1 MYPNADLLAR
11 TGIPEA
17 VLAQIASAGRRFATR
32 VVLFG
37 SRARGDHR
45 PRSDMDIAFYG
56 AATGYLAFA
65 EAMEQLPTLLEFDCV
80 HITEHTSPELI
91 HNIQKEGILLMSRA
105 AEKTAQL
112 QNAIARLKEAVA
124 EYEQTHSLAVRD
136 GTIQRFEFC
145 AELAWKAT
153 QDYLE
158 EQGYLDVH
166 SPKAVMRKA
175 YLEGLVTD
183 ERGWLSLLDARN
195 KTSHLYDDAVADQ
208 VYQQIQGAYLPLLDG
223 LAGRLGKHS

>member
-1 MYPNADLLAR
+1 MYSTAELSTR

-17 VLAQIASAGRRFATR
+17 VLAQIASAGHQWATR

-56 AATGYLAFA
+56 NDTGYLAFA
-65 EAMEQLPTLLEFDCV
+65 ESMEQLPTLLEFDCV
-80 HITEHTSPELI
+80 HITDHTSPDLI
-91 HNIQKEGILLMSRA
+91 HNIQKEGIPLMSRA

-112 QNAIARLKEAVA
+112 QRAVSRLKEAIV
-124 EYEQTHSLAVRD
+124 EYEQTHSQAVRD
-136 GTIQRFEFC
+136 GAIQRFEFS

-183 ERGWLSLLDARN
+183 EQGWLSLLDARN
-195 KTSHLYDDAVADQ
+195 KTSHLYDDIVVDQ
-208 VYQQIQGAYLPLLDG
+208 IYQQIQGTYLPLLDA
-223 LAGRLGKHS
+223 LMERLEQ

>member
-1 MYPNADLLAR
+1 MHRLSIR

-17 VLAQIASAGRRFATR
+17 VLTQIASAGRRFAAR

-45 PRSDMDIAFYG
+45 PLSDMDIAFYG
-56 AATGYLAFA
+56 TDSGYLAFA

-91 HNIQKEGILLMSRA
+91 HNIQKEGILLMSRG

-112 QNAIARLKEAVA
+112 QNAIARLKEAIA
-124 EYEQTHSLAVRD
+124 EYEQTNSLAVRD

-183 ERGWLSLLDARN
+183 EQGWLSLLDARN
-195 KTSHLYDDAVADQ
+195 KTSHLYDDEVADQ
-208 VYQQIQGAYLPLLDG
+208 VYQQIQSVYLPLLDG
-223 LAGRLGKHS
+223 LAGRLDA

>member
-1 MYPNADLLAR
+1 MISFGNLSVR

-17 VLAQIASAGRRFATR
+17 VLTQIASAGRRFAAR

-45 PRSDMDIAFYG
+45 PLSDMDIAFYG
-56 AATGYLAFA
+56 TDTGYLAFA
-65 EAMEQLPTLLEFDCV
+65 EALEQLPTLLEFDCV
-80 HITEHTSPELI
+80 HITDHTSPELI
-91 HNIQKEGILLMSRA
+91 HNIQKEGIPLMSRA

-112 QNAIARLKEAVA
+112 QRAVSRLKEAIA
-124 EYEQTHSLAVRD
+124 EYEQTHSQAVRD
-136 GTIQRFEFC
+136 GAIQRFEIS

-175 YLEGLVTD
+175 YLEGLITD
-183 ERGWLSLLDARN
+183 EQGWLSLLDARN
-195 KTSHLYDDAVADQ
+195 KTSHLYDDILADQ
-208 VYQQIQGAYLPLLDG
+208 VYQQI
-223 LAGRLGKHS
+223 

>member
-1 MYPNADLLAR
+1 MHRLSIR

-17 VLAQIASAGRRFATR
+17 VLTQIASAGRRFAAR

-45 PRSDMDIAFYG
+45 PLSDMDIAFYG
-56 AATGYLAFA
+56 TDTGYLAFA
-65 EAMEQLPTLLEFDCV
+65 EALEQLPTLLEFDCV
-80 HITEHTSPELI
+80 HITDHTSPELI
-91 HNIQKEGILLMSRA
+91 HNIQKEGIPLMSRA

-112 QNAIARLKEAVA
+112 QRAVSRLKEAIA
-124 EYEQTHSLAVRD
+124 EYEQTHSQAVRD
-136 GTIQRFEFC
+136 GAIQRFEIS

-166 SPKAVMRKA
+166 SPKAVLRKA
-175 YLEGLVTD
+175 YLEGLITD
-183 ERGWLSLLDARN
+183 EQGWLSLLDARN
-195 KTSHLYDDAVADQ
+195 KTSHLYDDILADQ
-208 VYQQIQGAYLPLLDG
+208 VYQQIQGTHLPLLDA
-223 LAGRLGKHS
+223 LMKRLEQ

>member
-1 MYPNADLLAR
+1 MHRLSIR

-17 VLAQIASAGRRFATR
+17 VLTQIASAGRRFAAR

-45 PRSDMDIAFYG
+45 PLSDMDIAFYG
-56 AATGYLAFA
+56 TDTGYLAFA
-65 EAMEQLPTLLEFDCV
+65 EALEELPTLLEFDCV
-80 HITEHTSPELI
+80 HITDHTSPELI
-91 HNIQKEGILLMSRA
+91 HNIQKEGIPLMSRA

-112 QNAIARLKEAVA
+112 QRAVSRLKEAIA
-124 EYEQTHSLAVRD
+124 EYEQTHSQAVRD
-136 GTIQRFEFC
+136 GAIQRFEIS

-175 YLEGLVTD
+175 YLEGLITD
-183 ERGWLSLLDARN
+183 EQGWLSLLDARN
-195 KTSHLYDDAVADQ
+195 KTSHLYDDILADQ
-208 VYQQIQGAYLPLLDG
+208 VYQQIQGTHLPLLDA
-223 LAGRLGKHS
+223 LMKRLEQ

>member
-1 MYPNADLLAR
+1 MHRLSIR

-17 VLAQIASAGRRFATR
+17 VLIQIISAGRRFATR

-56 AATGYLAFA
+56 TDTGYLAFA

-80 HITEHTSPELI
+80 HITEHTSPELV
-91 HNIQKEGILLMSRA
+91 HNIQKEGIPLMSRA
-105 AEKTAQL
+105 VEKTVQL
-112 QNAIARLKEAVA
+112 QNAVSRLKEAIA
-124 EYEQTHSLAVRD
+124 EYEQTHSQTVRD
-136 GTIQRFEFC
+136 GVIQRFEFC
-145 AELAWKAT
+145 AELAWKAA

-183 ERGWLSLLDARN
+183 EQGWLSLLDARN
-195 KTSHLYDDAVADQ
+195 KTSHLYDDEVADQ
-208 VYQQIQGAYLPLLDG
+208 VYQQIDGTYLSLLDA
-223 LAGRLGKHS
+223 LAQQLEQ

>member
-1 MYPNADLLAR
+1 MHRLSIR

-17 VLAQIASAGRRFATR
+17 VLTQIASAGRRFAAR

-45 PRSDMDIAFYG
+45 PLSDMDIAFYG
-56 AATGYLAFA
+56 TDTGYLAFA
-65 EAMEQLPTLLEFDCV
+65 EALEQLPTLLEFDCV
-80 HITEHTSPELI
+80 HITDHTSPELI
-91 HNIQKEGILLMSRA
+91 HNIQKEGIPLMSRA

-112 QNAIARLKEAVA
+112 QRAVSRLKEAIA
-124 EYEQTHSLAVRD
+124 EYEQTHSQAVRD
-136 GTIQRFEFC
+136 GAIQRFEIS

-175 YLEGLVTD
+175 YLEGLITD
-183 ERGWLSLLDARN
+183 EQGWLSLLDARN
-195 KTSHLYDDAVADQ
+195 KTSHLYDDILADQ
-208 VYQQIQGAYLPLLDG
+208 VYQQIQGTHLPLLDA
-223 LAGRLGKHS
+223 LMKRLEQ

>member
-1 MYPNADLLAR
+1 MHRLSIR

-17 VLAQIASAGRRFATR
+17 VLTQIASAGRRFAAR

-45 PRSDMDIAFYG
+45 PLSDMDIAFYG
-56 AATGYLAFA
+56 TDTGYLAFA
-65 EAMEQLPTLLEFDCV
+65 EALEHLPTLLEFDCV
-80 HITEHTSPELI
+80 HITDHTSPELI
-91 HNIQKEGILLMSRA
+91 HNIQKEGIPLMSRA

-112 QNAIARLKEAVA
+112 QRAVSRLKEAIA
-124 EYEQTHSLAVRD
+124 EYEQTNSQAVRD
-136 GTIQRFEFC
+136 GAIQRFEIS

-183 ERGWLSLLDARN
+183 EQGWLSLLDARN
-195 KTSHLYDDAVADQ
+195 KTSHLYDDIVADQ
-208 VYQQIQGAYLPLLDG
+208 VYQRIQGTYLPLLDALG
-223 LAGRLGKHS
+223 QRLGQ

>member
-1 MYPNADLLAR
+1 MYSTAELSSR

-17 VLAQIASAGRRFATR
+17 VLTQIASAGRRFAAR

-45 PRSDMDIAFYG
+45 PLSDMDIAFYG
-56 AATGYLAFA
+56 TDTGYLAFA
-65 EAMEQLPTLLEFDCV
+65 EALEQLPTLLEFDCV
-80 HITEHTSPELI
+80 HITDHTSPELI
-91 HNIQKEGILLMSRA
+91 HNIQKEGIPLMSRA

-112 QNAIARLKEAVA
+112 QRAVSRLKEAIA
-124 EYEQTHSLAVRD
+124 EYEQTHSQAVRD
-136 GTIQRFEFC
+136 GAIQRFEIS

-175 YLEGLVTD
+175 YLEGLITD
-183 ERGWLSLLDARN
+183 EQGWLSLLDARN
-195 KTSHLYDDAVADQ
+195 KTSHLYDDILADQ
-208 VYQQIQGAYLPLLDG
+208 VYQQIQGTHLPLLDA
-223 LAGRLGKHS
+223 LMKRLEQ

>member
-17 VLAQIASAGRRFATR
+17 VLASITEAARRYACR

-56 AATGYLAFA
+56 TDSG
-65 EAMEQLPTLLEFDCV
+65 CV

-91 HNIQKEGILLMSRA
+91 HNIQKEGILLMSRG

-112 QNAIARLKEAVA
+112 QNAIARLKEAIA

-175 YLEGLVTD
+175 YLEVTD
-183 ERGWLSLLDARN
+183 EQGWLSLLDARN
-195 KTSHLYDDAVADQ
+195 KTSHLYDDEVADQ
-208 VYQQIQGAYLPLLDG
+208 VYQQIQSVYLPLLDG
-223 LAGRLGKHS
+223 LAGRLDA

>member
-17 VLAQIASAGRRFATR
+17 ILASITEAARRYACR

-45 PRSDMDIAFYG
+45 PRSDMDIACYG
-56 AATGYLAFA
+56 TDSGYLAFA

-112 QNAIARLKEAVA
+112 QNAIARLKEAIA

-175 YLEGLVTD
+175 YLEGLITD
-183 ERGWLSLLDARN
+183 EQGWLSLLDARN
-195 KTSHLYDDAVADQ
+195 KTSHLYDDIVVDQ
-208 VYQQIQGAYLPLLDG
+208 IYQQIQGTYLPLLDA
-223 LAGRLGKHS
+223 LMGRLEQ

>member
-1 MYPNADLLAR
+1 MHRLSIR

-17 VLAQIASAGRRFATR
+17 VLTQIASAGRRFAAR

-45 PRSDMDIAFYG
+45 PLSDMDIAFYG
-56 AATGYLAFA
+56 TDTGYLSFA
-65 EAMEQLPTLLEFDCV
+65 EALEQLPTLLEFDCV
-80 HITEHTSPELI
+80 HITDHTSPELI
-91 HNIQKEGILLMSRA
+91 HNIQKEGIPLMSRA

-112 QNAIARLKEAVA
+112 QRAVSRLKEAIA
-124 EYEQTHSLAVRD
+124 EYEQTNSQAVRD
-136 GTIQRFEFC
+136 GAIQRFEIS

-183 ERGWLSLLDARN
+183 EQGWLSLLDARN
-195 KTSHLYDDAVADQ
+195 KTSHLYDDIVADQ
-208 VYQQIQGAYLPLLDG
+208 VYQRIQGTYLPLLDALG
-223 LAGRLGKHS
+223 QRLGQ

>member
-1 MYPNADLLAR
+1 MQSLSAH

-17 VLAQIASAGRRFATR
+17 VLAGITEAARRHACR

-56 AATGYLAFA
+56 TDTGYLAFS
-65 EAMEQLPTLLEFDCV
+65 EALEQLPTLLEYDCV

-112 QNAIARLKEAVA
+112 QSAIARLKEAIA

-183 ERGWLSLLDARN
+183 EQGWLSLLDARN

-223 LAGRLGKHS
+223 LAGRLGKPS

>member
-1 MYPNADLLAR
+1 MHRLSIR

-17 VLAQIASAGRRFATR
+17 VLTQIASAGRRFAAR

-45 PRSDMDIAFYG
+45 PLSNMDIAFYG
-56 AATGYLAFA
+56 TDTGYLAFA
-65 EAMEQLPTLLEFDCV
+65 EALEQLPTLLEFDCV
-80 HITEHTSPELI
+80 HITDHTSPELI
-91 HNIQKEGILLMSRA
+91 HNIQKEGIPLMSRA

-112 QNAIARLKEAVA
+112 QRAVSRLKEAIA
-124 EYEQTHSLAVRD
+124 EYEQTHSQAVRD
-136 GTIQRFEFC
+136 GAIQRFEIS

-175 YLEGLVTD
+175 YLEGLITD
-183 ERGWLSLLDARN
+183 EQGWLSLLDARN
-195 KTSHLYDDAVADQ
+195 KTSHLYDDILADQ
-208 VYQQIQGAYLPLLDG
+208 VYQQIQGTHLPLLDA
-223 LAGRLGKHS
+223 LMKRLEQ

>member
-1 MYPNADLLAR
+1 MHRLSIR

-17 VLAQIASAGRRFATR
+17 VLTQIASAGRRFAAR

-45 PRSDMDIAFYG
+45 PLSDMDIAFYG
-56 AATGYLAFA
+56 TDTGYLAFA
-65 EAMEQLPTLLEFDCV
+65 EALEQLPTLLEFDCV
-80 HITEHTSPELI
+80 HITDHTSPELI
-91 HNIQKEGILLMSRA
+91 HNIQKEGIPLMSRA

-112 QNAIARLKEAVA
+112 QRAVSRLKEAIA
-124 EYEQTHSLAVRD
+124 EYEQTHSQAVRD
-136 GTIQRFEFC
+136 GAIQRFEIS

-175 YLEGLVTD
+175 YLEGLITD
-183 ERGWLSLLDARN
+183 EQGWLSLLDARN
-195 KTSHLYDDAVADQ
+195 KTSHLYDDILADQ
-208 VYQQIQGAYLPLLDG
+208 VYQQIQGTHLPLLDA
-223 LAGRLGKHS
+223 LMGRLEQ

>member
-1 MYPNADLLAR
+1 MHRLSIR

-17 VLAQIASAGRRFATR
+17 VLTQIASAGRRFAAR

-45 PRSDMDIAFYG
+45 PLSDMDIAFYG
-56 AATGYLAFA
+56 TDTGYLAFA
-65 EAMEQLPTLLEFDCV
+65 EALEQLPTLLEFDCV
-80 HITEHTSPELI
+80 HITDHTSPELI
-91 HNIQKEGILLMSRA
+91 HNIQKEGIPLMSRA

-112 QNAIARLKEAVA
+112 QRAVSRLKEAIA
-124 EYEQTHSLAVRD
+124 EYEQTHSQAVRD
-136 GTIQRFEFC
+136 GAIQRFEIS
-145 AELAWKAT
+145 AKLAWKAT

-175 YLEGLVTD
+175 YLEGLITD
-183 ERGWLSLLDARN
+183 EQGWLSLLDARN
-195 KTSHLYDDAVADQ
+195 KTSHLYDDILADQ
-208 VYQQIQGAYLPLLDG
+208 VYQQIQGTHLPLLDA
-223 LAGRLGKHS
+223 LMKRLEQ

>member
-1 MYPNADLLAR
+1 MHRLSIR

-17 VLAQIASAGRRFATR
+17 VLTQIASAGRRFAAR

-45 PRSDMDIAFYG
+45 PLSDMDIAFYG
-56 AATGYLAFA
+56 TDTGYLAFA
-65 EAMEQLPTLLEFDCV
+65 EALEQLPTLLEFDCV
-80 HITEHTSPELI
+80 HITDHTSPELI
-91 HNIQKEGILLMSRA
+91 HNIQKEGIPLMSRA

-112 QNAIARLKEAVA
+112 QSAVSRLKEAIA
-124 EYEQTHSLAVRD
+124 EYEQTHSQAVRD
-136 GTIQRFEFC
+136 GAIQRFEFS

-183 ERGWLSLLDARN
+183 EQGWLSLLDARN
-195 KTSHLYDDAVADQ
+195 KTSHLYDDIVVDQ
-208 VYQQIQGAYLPLLDG
+208 IYQQIQGTYLPLLDA
-223 LAGRLGKHS
+223 LMERLEQ

>member
-1 MYPNADLLAR
+1 MHRLSIR

-17 VLAQIASAGRRFATR
+17 VLTQIASAGRRFAAR

-45 PRSDMDIAFYG
+45 PLSDMDIAFYG
-56 AATGYLAFA
+56 TDTGYLAFA
-65 EAMEQLPTLLEFDCV
+65 EALEQLPTLLEFDCV
-80 HITEHTSPELI
+80 HITDHTSPELI
-91 HNIQKEGILLMSRA
+91 HNIQKEGIPLMSRA

-112 QNAIARLKEAVA
+112 QRAVSRLKEAIA
-124 EYEQTHSLAVRD
+124 EYEQTHSQAVRD
-136 GTIQRFEFC
+136 GAIQRFEIS

-175 YLEGLVTD
+175 YLEGLITD
-183 ERGWLSLLDARN
+183 EQGWLSLLDARN
-195 KTSHLYDDAVADQ
+195 KTSHLYDDILADQ
-208 VYQQIQGAYLPLLDG
+208 VYQQIQGTYLPLLDA
-223 LAGRLGKHS
+223 LMRRLEQ

>member
-56 AATGYLAFA
+56 ADTGYLAFA

-112 QNAIARLKEAVA
+112 QNAIARLKEAIA
-124 EYEQTHSLAVRD
+124 EYEQTHSLTVRD

-145 AELAWKAT
+145 TELAWKAA

-183 ERGWLSLLDARN
+183 EQGWLSLLDARN

-208 VYQQIQGAYLPLLDG
+208 VYQQIQSVYLPLLDG
-223 LAGRLGKHS
+223 LAGRLDA

>member
-1 MYPNADLLAR
+1 MHRLSIR

-17 VLAQIASAGRRFATR
+17 VLTQITSAGRRFAAR

-45 PRSDMDIAFYG
+45 PLSDMDIAFYG
-56 AATGYLAFA
+56 TDTGYLAFA
-65 EAMEQLPTLLEFDCV
+65 EALEQLPTLLEFDCV
-80 HITEHTSPELI
+80 HITDHTSPELI
-91 HNIQKEGILLMSRA
+91 HNIQKEGIPLMSRA

-112 QNAIARLKEAVA
+112 QRAVSRLKEAIA
-124 EYEQTHSLAVRD
+124 EYEQTHSQAVRD
-136 GTIQRFEFC
+136 GAIQRFEIS

-175 YLEGLVTD
+175 YLEGLITD
-183 ERGWLSLLDARN
+183 EQGWLSLLDARN
-195 KTSHLYDDAVADQ
+195 KTSHLYDDILADQ
-208 VYQQIQGAYLPLLDG
+208 VYQQIQGTHLPLLDA
-223 LAGRLGKHS
+223 LMKRLEQ

>member
-1 MYPNADLLAR
+1 MHRLSIR

-17 VLAQIASAGRRFATR
+17 VLTQIASAGRRFAAR

-45 PRSDMDIAFYG
+45 PLSDMDIAFYG
-56 AATGYLAFA
+56 TDTGYLAFA
-65 EAMEQLPTLLEFDCV
+65 EALEQLPTLLEFDCV
-80 HITEHTSPELI
+80 HITDHTSPELI
-91 HNIQKEGILLMSRA
+91 HNIQKEGIPLMSRA

-112 QNAIARLKEAVA
+112 QRAVSRLKEAIA
-124 EYEQTHSLAVRD
+124 EYEQTHSQAVRD
-136 GTIQRFEFC
+136 GAIQRCEIS

-175 YLEGLVTD
+175 YLEGLITD
-183 ERGWLSLLDARN
+183 EQGWLSLLDARN
-195 KTSHLYDDAVADQ
+195 KTSHLYDDILADQ
-208 VYQQIQGAYLPLLDG
+208 VYQQIQGTHLPLLDA
-223 LAGRLGKHS
+223 LMKRLEQ

>member
-1 MYPNADLLAR
+1 MHRLSIR

-17 VLAQIASAGRRFATR
+17 VLTQIASAGRRFAAR

-45 PRSDMDIAFYG
+45 PLSDMDIAFYG
-56 AATGYLAFA
+56 TDTGYLAFA
-65 EAMEQLPTLLEFDCV
+65 EALEQLPTLLEFDCV
-80 HITEHTSPELI
+80 HITDHTSPELI
-91 HNIQKEGILLMSRA
+91 HNIQKEGIPLMSRA

-112 QNAIARLKEAVA
+112 QRAVSRLKEAIA
-124 EYEQTHSLAVRD
+124 EYEQTHSQAVRD
-136 GTIQRFEFC
+136 GAIQRFEIS

-183 ERGWLSLLDARN
+183 EQGWLSLLDARN
-195 KTSHLYDDAVADQ
+195 KTSHLYDDIVADQ
-208 VYQQIQGAYLPLLDG
+208 VYQQIQGTYLPLLDA
-223 LAGRLGKHS
+223 LMRRLEQ

>member
-1 MYPNADLLAR
+1 MHRLSIR

-17 VLAQIASAGRRFATR
+17 VLTQIASAGRRFAAR

-45 PRSDMDIAFYG
+45 PLSDMDIAFYG
-56 AATGYLAFA
+56 TDTGYLAFA
-65 EAMEQLPTLLEFDCV
+65 EALEQLPTLLEFDCV
-80 HITEHTSPELI
+80 HITDHTSPELI
-91 HNIQKEGILLMSRA
+91 HNIQKEGIPLMSRA

-112 QNAIARLKEAVA
+112 QRAVSRLKEAMA
-124 EYEQTHSLAVRD
+124 EYEQTHSQAVRD
-136 GTIQRFEFC
+136 GAIQRFEIS

-175 YLEGLVTD
+175 YLEGLITD
-183 ERGWLSLLDARN
+183 EQGWLSLLDARN
-195 KTSHLYDDAVADQ
+195 KTSHLYDDILADQ
-208 VYQQIQGAYLPLLDG
+208 VYQQIQGTHLPLLDA
-223 LAGRLGKHS
+223 LMKRLEQ

>member
-1 MYPNADLLAR
+1 MHRLSIR

-17 VLAQIASAGRRFATR
+17 VLTQIASAGRRFAAR

-45 PRSDMDIAFYG
+45 PLSDMDIAFYG
-56 AATGYLAFA
+56 TDTGYLAFA

-80 HITEHTSPELI
+80 HITDHTSPELI
-91 HNIQKEGILLMSRA
+91 HNIQKEGIPLMSRA

-112 QNAIARLKEAVA
+112 QRAVSRLKEAIA
-124 EYEQTHSLAVRD
+124 EYEQTHSQAVRD
-136 GTIQRFEFC
+136 GAIQRFEIS

-175 YLEGLVTD
+175 YLEGLITD
-183 ERGWLSLLDARN
+183 EQGWLSLLDARN
-195 KTSHLYDDAVADQ
+195 KTSHLYDDILADQ
-208 VYQQIQGAYLPLLDG
+208 VYQQIQGTHLPLLDA
-223 LAGRLGKHS
+223 LMKRLEQ

>member
-1 MYPNADLLAR
+1 MYSIAELSAR

-17 VLAQIASAGRRFATR
+17 VLAQITSAGRQWATR

-56 AATGYLAFA
+56 TDTGYLAFA

-80 HITEHTSPELI
+80 HITDHTSPDLI
-91 HNIQKEGILLMSRA
+91 HNIQKEGIPLMSRA

-112 QNAIARLKEAVA
+112 QSAVSRLKEAIA
-124 EYEQTHSLAVRD
+124 EYEQTHSQAVRD
-136 GTIQRFEFC
+136 GAIQRFEFS

-183 ERGWLSLLDARN
+183 EQGWLSLLDARN
-195 KTSHLYDDAVADQ
+195 KTSHLYDDIVVDQ
-208 VYQQIQGAYLPLLDG
+208 IYQQIQGTYLPLLDA
-223 LAGRLGKHS
+223 LMERLEQ

>member
-1 MYPNADLLAR
+1 MHRLSIR

-17 VLAQIASAGRRFATR
+17 VLTQIASAGRRFAAR

-45 PRSDMDIAFYG
+45 PLSDMDIAFYG
-56 AATGYLAFA
+56 TDTGYLAFA
-65 EAMEQLPTLLEFDCV
+65 EALEQLPTLLEFDCV
-80 HITEHTSPELI
+80 HITDHTSPELI
-91 HNIQKEGILLMSRA
+91 HNIQKEGIPLMSRA

-112 QNAIARLKEAVA
+112 QRAVSRLKEAIA
-124 EYEQTHSLAVRD
+124 EYEQTHSQAVRD
-136 GTIQRFEFC
+136 GAIQRFEFS

-183 ERGWLSLLDARN
+183 EQGWLSLLDARN
-195 KTSHLYDDAVADQ
+195 KTSHLYDDIVVDQ
-208 VYQQIQGAYLPLLDG
+208 IYQQIQGTYLPLLDA
-223 LAGRLGKHS
+223 LMERLEQ

>member
-1 MYPNADLLAR
+1 MHRLSIR

-17 VLAQIASAGRRFATR
+17 VLTQIASAGRRFAAR

-45 PRSDMDIAFYG
+45 PLSDMDIAFYG
-56 AATGYLAFA
+56 TDTGYLAFA
-65 EAMEQLPTLLEFDCV
+65 EALEQLPTLLEFDCV
-80 HITEHTSPELI
+80 HITDHTSPELI
-91 HNIQKEGILLMSRA
+91 HNIQKEGIPLMSRA

-112 QNAIARLKEAVA
+112 QRAVSRLKEAIA
-124 EYEQTHSLAVRD
+124 EYEQTHSQAVRD
-136 GTIQRFEFC
+136 GAIQRFEFS

-175 YLEGLVTD
+175 YLEGLITD
-183 ERGWLSLLDARN
+183 EQGWLSLLDARN
-195 KTSHLYDDAVADQ
+195 KTSHLYDDILADQ
-208 VYQQIQGAYLPLLDG
+208 VYQQIQGTHLPLLDA
-223 LAGRLGKHS
+223 LMKRLEQ

>member
-56 AATGYLAFA
+56 ADTGYLAFA

-183 ERGWLSLLDARN
+183 EQGWLSLLDARN
-195 KTSHLYDDAVADQ
+195 KTSHLYDDEVADQ
-208 VYQQIQGAYLPLLDG
+208 VYQQIQCVYLPLLDG
-223 LAGRLGKHS
+223 LAGRLDA

>member
-1 MYPNADLLAR
+1 MHRLSIR

-17 VLAQIASAGRRFATR
+17 VLTQIASAGRRFAAR

-45 PRSDMDIAFYG
+45 PLSDMDIAFYG
-56 AATGYLAFA
+56 TDTGYLAFA
-65 EAMEQLPTLLEFDCV
+65 EALEQLPTLLEFDCV
-80 HITEHTSPELI
+80 HITDHTSPELI
-91 HNIQKEGILLMSRA
+91 HNIQKEGIPLMSRA
-105 AEKTAQL
+105 AEKTVQL
-112 QNAIARLKEAVA
+112 QRAVSRLKEAIA
-124 EYEQTHSLAVRD
+124 EYEQTHSQAVRD
-136 GTIQRFEFC
+136 GAIQRFEIS

-175 YLEGLVTD
+175 YLEGLITD
-183 ERGWLSLLDARN
+183 EQGWLSLLDARN
-195 KTSHLYDDAVADQ
+195 KTSHLYDDILADQ
-208 VYQQIQGAYLPLLDG
+208 VYQQIQGTHLPLLDA
-223 LAGRLGKHS
+223 LMKRLEQ

>member
-17 VLAQIASAGRRFATR
+17 VLASITEAARRYACR

-56 AATGYLAFA
+56 TDSGYLAFA
-65 EAMEQLPTLLEFDCV
+65 EAMEHLPTLLEFDCV

-91 HNIQKEGILLMSRA
+91 HNIQKEGILLMSRG

-112 QNAIARLKEAVA
+112 QNAIARLKEAIA

-183 ERGWLSLLDARN
+183 EQGWLSLLDARN
-195 KTSHLYDDAVADQ
+195 KTSHLYDDEVADQ
-208 VYQQIQGAYLPLLDG
+208 VYQQIQSVYLPLLDG
-223 LAGRLGKHS
+223 LAGRLDA

>member
-1 MYPNADLLAR
+1 MHRLSIR

-17 VLAQIASAGRRFATR
+17 VLTQIASAGRRFAAR

-45 PRSDMDIAFYG
+45 PLSDMDIAFYG
-56 AATGYLAFA
+56 TDTGYLAFA
-65 EAMEQLPTLLEFDCV
+65 EALEQLPTLLEFDCV
-80 HITEHTSPELI
+80 HITDHTSPELI
-91 HNIQKEGILLMSRA
+91 HNIQKEGIPLMSRA

-112 QNAIARLKEAVA
+112 QRAVSRLKEAIA
-124 EYEQTHSLAVRD
+124 EYEQTHSQAVRD
-136 GTIQRFEFC
+136 GAIQRFEIS

-175 YLEGLVTD
+175 YLEGLIKD
-183 ERGWLSLLDARN
+183 EQGWLSLLDARN
-195 KTSHLYDDAVADQ
+195 KTSHLYDDILADQ
-208 VYQQIQGAYLPLLDG
+208 VYQQIQGTHLPLLDA
-223 LAGRLGKHS
+223 LMKRLEQ

>member
-1 MYPNADLLAR
+1 MHRLSIR

-17 VLAQIASAGRRFATR
+17 VLTQIASAGRRFAAR

-45 PRSDMDIAFYG
+45 PLSDMDIAFYG
-56 AATGYLAFA
+56 TDTGYLAFA
-65 EAMEQLPTLLEFDCV
+65 EALEQLPTLLEFDCV
-80 HITEHTSPELI
+80 HITDHTSPELI
-91 HNIQKEGILLMSRA
+91 HNIQKEGIPLMSRA

-112 QNAIARLKEAVA
+112 QRAVSRLKEAIA
-124 EYEQTHSLAVRD
+124 EYEQTHSQAVRD
-136 GTIQRFEFC
+136 GAIQRFEIS

-175 YLEGLVTD
+175 YLEGLITD
-183 ERGWLSLLDARN
+183 EQGWLSLLDARN
-195 KTSHLYDDAVADQ
+195 KTSHLYDDILADQ
-208 VYQQIQGAYLPLLDG
+208 VYQQIQGTHLPLLDA
-223 LAGRLGKHS
+223 LMERLEQ

>member
-1 MYPNADLLAR
+1 MYSTAELSAR

-17 VLAQIASAGRRFATR
+17 VLTQITSAARQWATR

-56 AATGYLAFA
+56 TDTGYLAFA
-65 EAMEQLPTLLEFDCV
+65 ESMEQLPTLLEFDCV
-80 HITEHTSPELI
+80 HITDHTSPDLI
-91 HNIQKEGILLMSRA
+91 HNIQKEGIPLMSRA

-112 QNAIARLKEAVA
+112 QRAVSRLKEAIV
-124 EYEQTHSLAVRD
+124 EYEQTHSQAVRD
-136 GTIQRFEFC
+136 GAIQRFEFS

-183 ERGWLSLLDARN
+183 EQGWLSLLDARN
-195 KTSHLYDDAVADQ
+195 KTSHLYDDIVVDQ
-208 VYQQIQGAYLPLLDG
+208 IYQQIQGTYLPLLDA
-223 LAGRLGKHS
+223 LMERLEQ

>member
-1 MYPNADLLAR
+1 MHRLSIR

-17 VLAQIASAGRRFATR
+17 VLTQIASAGRRFAAR

-45 PRSDMDIAFYG
+45 PLSDMDIAFYG
-56 AATGYLAFA
+56 TDTGYLAFA
-65 EAMEQLPTLLEFDCV
+65 EALEQLPTLLEFDCV
-80 HITEHTSPELI
+80 HITDHTSPELI
-91 HNIQKEGILLMSRA
+91 HNIQKEGIPLMSRA

-112 QNAIARLKEAVA
+112 QRAVSRLKEAIA
-124 EYEQTHSLAVRD
+124 EYEQTHSQAVRD
-136 GTIQRFEFC
+136 GAIQRFEIT

-175 YLEGLVTD
+175 YLEGLITD
-183 ERGWLSLLDARN
+183 EQGWLSLLDARN
-195 KTSHLYDDAVADQ
+195 KTSHLYDDILADQ
-208 VYQQIQGAYLPLLDG
+208 VYQQIQGTHLPLLDA
-223 LAGRLGKHS
+223 LMKRLEQ

>member
-1 MYPNADLLAR
+1 MYSTAELSSR

-17 VLAQIASAGRRFATR
+17 VLTQIASAGRRFATR

-56 AATGYLAFA
+56 TDTGYLAFA
-65 EAMEQLPTLLEFDCV
+65 ESMEQLPTLLEFDCV
-80 HITEHTSPELI
+80 HITDHTSPELI
-91 HNIQKEGILLMSRA
+91 HNIQKEGIPLMSRA

-112 QNAIARLKEAVA
+112 QRAVSRLKEAIA
-124 EYEQTHSLAVRD
+124 EYEQTHSQAVRD
-136 GTIQRFEFC
+136 GAIQRFEIS

-175 YLEGLVTD
+175 YLEGLITD
-183 ERGWLSLLDARN
+183 EQGWLSLLDARN
-195 KTSHLYDDAVADQ
+195 KTSHLYDDILADQ
-208 VYQQIQGAYLPLLDG
+208 VYQQIQGTHLPLLDA
-223 LAGRLGKHS
+223 LMERLEQ

>member
-1 MYPNADLLAR
+1 MYSTDELSAR

-17 VLAQIASAGRRFATR
+17 VLAQITSAGRQWATR

-56 AATGYLAFA
+56 NDTGYLAFA

-80 HITEHTSPELI
+80 HITDHTSPDLI
-91 HNIQKEGILLMSRA
+91 HNIQKEGIPLMSRA

-112 QNAIARLKEAVA
+112 QSAVSRLKEAIA
-124 EYEQTHSLAVRD
+124 EYEQTHSQAVRD
-136 GTIQRFEFC
+136 GAIQRFEFS

-183 ERGWLSLLDARN
+183 EQGWLSLLDARN
-195 KTSHLYDDAVADQ
+195 KTSHLYDDIVVDQ
-208 VYQQIQGAYLPLLDG
+208 IYQQIQGTYLPLLDA
-223 LAGRLGKHS
+223 LMGRLEQ

>member
-1 MYPNADLLAR
+1 MYSTDELSAR

-17 VLAQIASAGRRFATR
+17 VLAQITSAGRQWATR

-56 AATGYLAFA
+56 TDTGYLAFA

-80 HITEHTSPELI
+80 HITDHTSPDLI
-91 HNIQKEGILLMSRA
+91 HNIQKEGIPLMSRA
-105 AEKTAQL
+105 AEKTVQL
-112 QNAIARLKEAVA
+112 QRAVSRLKEAIA
-124 EYEQTHSLAVRD
+124 EYEQTHSQAVRD
-136 GTIQRFEFC
+136 GAIQRFEFS

-183 ERGWLSLLDARN
+183 EQGWLSLLDARN
-195 KTSHLYDDAVADQ
+195 KTSHLYDDIVVDQ
-208 VYQQIQGAYLPLLDG
+208 IYQQIQGTYLPLLDA
-223 LAGRLGKHS
+223 LMGRLEQ